1 MFTFVGAL
9 FRIRGFCVCIFLLQL
24 SPRAVVNYFLFTTVI
39 LFRPAG
45 LMKASGSCTC
55 TQNTSH
61 LDIGN
66 NNKKK
71 DENKAHII
79 VVLNS
84 SCPLPG
90 SWAAPP
96 AAQACA
102 LSAGGRTSPAG
113 GKLLTCKYLCLKPF
127 YLCFHPHQVVANA
140 LPGTRGKEVVLTKT
154 EL

>member
-1 MFTFVGAL
+1 MFISIGAL
-9 FRIRGFCVCIFLLQL
+9 FRIRGSCVCIFLLQL

-61 LDIGN
+61 LDIVN
-66 NNKKK
+66 NNKKERK
-71 DENKAHII
+71 QSTYHV
-79 VVLNS
+79 VVLDS
-84 SCPLPG
+84 FCPLQG

-96 AAQACA
+96 TAQACA

-113 GKLLTCKYLCLKPF
+113 GKFPSCKHLCLKTF
-127 YLCFHPHQVVANA
+127 YLCFHPH
-140 LPGTRGKEVVLTKT
+140 
-154 EL
+154 